1 MKTFFAVSFVFL
13 FCSLT
18 TQAQAVEKV
27 YKHDQFPENL
37 PQAAVEISGIALA
50 TQPGFALGE
59 AIGQLYRPDPEDYP
73 VNILGLEFVFAAPPN
88 MADGEANAIIEIWAH
103 SGDTATP
110 TGAEPIFSIT
120 TADLYNP
127 ATGGTGM
134 PLVGSTGFVITFD
147 QDDPANHP
155 PAITDGN
162 FMVMVRFTD
171 ESQSL
176 ATEWGTYQC
185 TAMPSVGACGCQE
198 VGTIH
203 DQATTDGANIFHII
217 GTAGT
222 CVGDASN
229 WTFIEDL
236 GVSGDII
243 MRVRAD
249 VAGVC
254 EANCEGLA
262 CGDDGC
268 GGSCGDC
275 QTGYSCQEG
284 ICIEDS
290 CTPDCDGKDCGDD
303 GCGGSCGDC
312 QTGFSCQNGVCIDDS
327 CTPDCDGKEC
337 GDDGCGGSCGD
348 CQTGY
353 SCQDGACIDDSC
365 TPDCDGKE
373 CGDDGCGGSCGDCA
387 TGRSCENNICVDACT
402 PDCDGKECGD
412 DGCGGLCGQCADG
425 RSCEAGVCRDLG
437 DTDEDGGCACASAG
451 APSMSLLLLVGLFLA
466 FRRRRSR

>member
-1 MKTFFAVSFVFL
+1 
-13 FCSLT
+13 
-18 TQAQAVEKV
+18 
-27 YKHDQFPENL
+27 
-37 PQAAVEISGIALA
+37 
-50 TQPGFALGE
+50 
-59 AIGQLYRPDPEDYP
+59 
-73 VNILGLEFVFAAPPN
+73 
-88 MADGEANAIIEIWAH
+88 MADGQANAVIEIWAH

-110 TGAEPIFSIT
+110 TGIEPIFSIT

-134 PLVGSTGFVITFD
+134 PLEGNVGFVITFD

-155 PAITDGN
+155 PAITEGN
-162 FMVMVRFTD
+162 FMVMVRFSD

-176 ATEWGTYQC
+176 QAEWGTVQC
-185 TAMPSVGACGCQE
+185 MAIPSVGACGCQE

-203 DQATTDGANIFHII
+203 DQATTNGANIFHII

-236 GVSGDII
+236 GVTGDII
-243 MRVRAD
+243 MRIRAD

-254 EANCEGLA
+254 EPDCAGKA

-275 QTGYSCQEG
+275 
-284 ICIEDS
+284 
-290 CTPDCDGKDCGDD
+290 P
-303 GCGGSCGDC
+303 
-312 QTGFSCQNGVCIDDS
+312 N
-327 CTPDCDGKEC
+327 
-337 GDDGCGGSCGD
+337 
-348 CQTGY
+348 GY
-353 SCQDGACIDDSC
+353 SCQDFACIEDTC

-402 PDCDGKECGD
+402 PDCAGKECGD
-412 DGCGGLCGQCADG
+412 DGCGGNCGECADG

-437 DTDEDGGCACASAG
+437 DPDESSGCGCASAG
-451 APSMSLLLLVGLFLA
+451 APSMSLLLLAGLFLA
-466 FRRRRSR
+466 FRRRSKR